1 MKVIIDRFEGNFA
14 VVELKDK
21 SFCNMPKLL
30 IPDSAKEGDVVTIAI
45 DENETNM
52 RRQVASDLFSEL
64 TKKN

>member
-14 VVELKDK
+14 VVELQDK

-30 IPDSAKEGDVVTIAI
+30 LPDGAKEGNVVTIAI
-45 DENETNM
+45 DEEETQK
-52 RRQVASDLFSEL
+52 RRQAASDLFNEL